1 MKIKNLKE
9 KHVLAGLI
17 FAIFLVCFIQTHAE
31 ENSITNLTKEQQKK
45 ESEIQNKIKALEEKA
60 QAYQQII
67 EIKRKQQTTL
77 SNQIYLIEA
86 ENGRLE
92 VEINI
97 NKEKINDLN
106 IQVEDLRNQIAG
118 KEISIKDQK
127 KILSELIQLYYEY
140 HQQDTL
146 SFVFSNEGLAKFMAE
161 EDRLSQTGEKV
172 REMLSNI
179 RSLKNNLENEKKAIE
194 EKKKEATDL
203 SFELEE
209 KSSQLESSKAQKEAL
224 VAQTRGEET
233 RYQDLLARVEQQK
246 QELLGD
252 IDELYSANTAE
263 IDTLAKSLSRPT
275 SGLASTSWYY
285 SQKDSRWGSSRI
297 GQSKYLIKDYGCAL
311 SSVAMVFSYFNEKI
325 TPGEIAK
332 KRIYDYAMIIWPDS
346 EQVISGGKIDLVK
359 NTNHSGISWNGW
371 NEIDTEIKNGNPVIV
386 FICAKNC
393 GTSSRSG
400 HYVVIHHKVGS
411 DYVVHDPYWGA
422 NIYLSSSIKLLS
434 ALYKTSISKNSV
446 DQMVLYR
453 K

>member
-1 MKIKNLKE
+1 MKIKNLKK

-17 FAIFLVCFIQTHAE
+17 SIIFFVCFIQTHAE

-86 ENGRLE
+86 ETGRLE
-92 VEINI
+92 AEISL
-97 NKEKINDLN
+97 NKEKIYDLN

-140 HQQDTL
+140 HQQGTL
-146 SFVFSNEGLAKFMAE
+146 SFVFSNEGLANFMAE
-161 EDRLSQTGEKV
+161 EDRLSQTGEKI
-172 REMLSNI
+172 REMISNI
-179 RSLKNNLENEKKAIE
+179 RSLKDNLESEKKAIE

-263 IDTLAKSLSRPT
+263 IDQLAGSLPKPT

-285 SQKDSRWGSSRI
+285 SQKDSRWGNMRI
-297 GQSKYLIKDYGCAL
+297 GQSSSLIKDYGCAL
-311 SSVAMVFSYFNEKI
+311 TSVAMIFTYYGETT
-325 TPGEIAK
+325 TPKTLA
-332 KRIYDYAMIIWPDS
+332 RQQIYYWDLIVWPN
-346 EQVISGGKIDLVK
+346 GKNIELAK
-359 NTNHSGISWNGW
+359 NTNHNGINWS
-371 NEIDTEIKNGNPVIV
+371 EIDRELANGNPVIV
-386 FICAKNC
+386 FIKA
-393 GTSSRSG
+393 RSNAG
-400 HYVVIHHKVGS
+400 HYVVIHHKASNGK
-411 DYVVHDPYWGA
+411 YVVHDPYWGA
-422 NIYLSSSIKLLS
+422 NIYLDSSIKLLS

-446 DQMVLYR
+446 DQMILYR